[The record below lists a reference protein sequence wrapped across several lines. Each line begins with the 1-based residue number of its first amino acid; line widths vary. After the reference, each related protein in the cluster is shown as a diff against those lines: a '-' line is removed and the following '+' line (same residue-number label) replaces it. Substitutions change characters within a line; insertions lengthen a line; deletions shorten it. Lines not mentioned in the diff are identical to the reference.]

1 MFSTLK
7 LAIVYLTLGPL
18 AGIVGIPYSLV
29 RGDITLLY
37 KAGMGIVR
45 LGLRAAGVRI
55 AVHGE
60 ENIPADRPC
69 IFMANHVSNMDPP
82 VLLPL
87 IPGQT
92 SVLLK
97 ASLMRIPILGT
108 AMRMGRFVPVE
119 RGSSR
124 EAARRSVNAAAEA
137 VRSGLHLVVF
147 PEGTR
152 AKDGRLAAFKKGP
165 FFLAEQTGAPIIPVA
180 IAGTERR
187 LPKGSAAI
195 RPGDVQLTYLPMV
208 DPAKFATREALMRA
222 VHRAIAD
229 ALPPEL
235 RPIDLSPASG
245 PGAKR
250 AAVSQAI

>member
-1 MFSTLK
+1 MFSTFK

-18 AGIVGIPYSLV
+18 AGIIGIPYSLL
-29 RGDITLLY
+29 RGDIGLLY
-37 KAGMGIVR
+37 TVSMGIAR
-45 LGLRAAGVRI
+45 LGLRAAGIRI
-55 AVHGE
+55 EILGC

-69 IFMANHVSNMDPP
+69 IFMANHVSNLDPP

-87 IPGQT
+87 IPGHT

-97 ASLMRIPILGT
+97 SSLMRIPILGT
-108 AMRMGRFVPVE
+108 AMRMGKFVPVE
-119 RGSSR
+119 RGSTQ

-152 AKDGRLAAFKKGP
+152 SRDGHLSTFKKGP

-180 IAGTERR
+180 IAGTEQLLR
-187 LPKGSAAI
+187 KGSAAI
-195 RPGDVQLTYLPMV
+195 QPGTVTLTYLPLI
-208 DPAKFATREALMRA
+208 DPAHFATREALMRA
-222 VHRAIAD
+222 VHAAIAQ

-235 RPIDLSPASG
+235 QPLTPPSI
-245 PGAKR
+245 
-250 AAVSQAI
+250 

>member
-1 MFSTLK
+1 MFPTLK

-18 AGIVGIPYSLV
+18 AGILGIPYSLL

-55 AVHGE
+55 EVHGE
-60 ENIPADRPC
+60 ANIPSGRPC

-87 IPGQT
+87 VPGQT

-119 RGSSR
+119 RNSSR

-137 VRSGLHLVVF
+137 IRSGLHLVVF

-152 AKDGRLAAFKKGP
+152 SVDGHLAAFKKGP

-180 IAGTERR
+180 IAGTERS

-195 RPGDVQLTYLPMV
+195 CPGTVHLTYLPAV
-208 DPAKFATREALMRA
+208 DPAEFATRDALMRA
-222 VHRAIAD
+222 VHTAIAE
-229 ALPPEL
+229 ALPPHL
-235 RPIDLSPASG
+235 QPLAPA
-245 PGAKR
+245 
-250 AAVSQAI
+250 AARSAAT